1 MALEKEVN
9 ATAAGTYLASLGE
22 GAACLVGACPLECLV
37 QGESPL
43 GDPWEAS
50 YQEVDP
56 SCLQEKS
63 PKNIAQVSVLKR

>member
-1 MALEKEVN
+1 M
-9 ATAAGTYLASLGE
+9 TAVGTYLAFLGE
-22 GAACLVGACPLECLV
+22 GAAFLEGACPSEFLV

-50 YQEVDP
+50 YQEVGP

-63 PKNIAQVSVLKR
+63 PKNTAQVSVKR